1 MSEDGVEA
9 LLGIVH
15 GSIPTDV
22 VAAWA
27 VASVVAAGALLLGW
41 RRRYLDVRIGVSL
54 LALGGVAGALLWSSL
69 QPPAQYY
76 KLIDLANGRSYRDR
90 RMHHLQWHGF
100 VVDESILQ
108 RKGTD
113 EYRFQLAGERK
124 GPFVLNVRYTGLI
137 PDTFR
142 SGAEIVATGT
152 LAADGW
158 LEVVP
163 GGITAKCS
171 SKYDSSIEP
180 SGPRE
185 CLW

>member
-1 MSEDGVEA
+1 MGRGPLGEALSVMSEDGVEA
-9 LLGIVH
+9 LLCIVR

-27 VASVVAAGALLLGW
+27 LASVVAAGALLLGW
-41 RRRYLDVRIGVSL
+41 RRRYLDARIGVSL

-69 QPPAQYY
+69 GPVDYHF
-76 KLIDLANGRSYRDR
+76 KHVDDVVANARTYRDR
-90 RMHHLQWHGF
+90 RMHLQVYGV

-113 EYRFQLAGERK
+113 EYRFQMTTERK
-124 GPFVLNVRYTGLI
+124 SPWVLNARYTGLV
-137 PDTFR
+137 PDAFR
-142 SGAEIVATGT
+142 SGALIVATGT

-163 GGITAKCS
+163 DGIMANRPGT
-171 SKYDSSIEP
+171 Y
-180 SGPRE
+180 
-185 CLW
+185 